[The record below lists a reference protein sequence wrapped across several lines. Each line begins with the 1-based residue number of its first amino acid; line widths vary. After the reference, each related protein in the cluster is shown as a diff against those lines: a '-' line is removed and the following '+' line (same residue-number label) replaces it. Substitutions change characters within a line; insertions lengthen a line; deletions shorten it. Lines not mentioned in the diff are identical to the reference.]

1 MIISSGYILRFIF
14 TPIFTPI
21 FTSGNYPLLPF
32 FNYQIGM
39 KTNGLLMILKHV
51 FMTNNEDLILN
62 IIVLCALCGVGT
74 PVVTLIS
81 GRY

>member
-1 MIISSGYILRFIF
+1 
-14 TPIFTPI
+14 
-21 FTSGNYPLLPF
+21 
-32 FNYQIGM
+32 
-39 KTNGLLMILKHV
+39 MILKHV

-81 GRY
+81 GRYQRIS

>member
-1 MIISSGYILRFIF
+1 RLFLRRVTIHCCRFLIIKS
-14 TPIFTPI
+14 
-21 FTSGNYPLLPF
+21 
-32 FNYQIGM
+32 GM
-39 KTNGLLMILKHV
+39 KTNGLLMIIKHV

-81 GRY
+81 GRYQRIS

>member
-14 TPIFTPI
+14 TPV

-32 FNYQIGM
+32 LIIKSGM
-39 KTNGLLMILKHV
+39 KTNGLLMIIKHV